1 MNIYK
6 ILRRQKEIRL
16 AEIKKDKNKGIPV
29 RINPDSLVAKEI
41 EYQTCLLK
49 EIQEEMHHD
58 LTEIKKYY
66 KQNFSDIDVIPY
78 LECIKNNETLFNA
91 EIFLDRILSV
101 ELYRM
106 INILYLDCKNEFG
119 FFDKN
124 TFEKMSKNLDKKIST
139 RYDELVNIY
148 RKL

>member
-6 ILRRQKEIRL
+6 ILRKQKEIKL
-16 AEIKKDKNKGIPV
+16 AEIKKDKHKGIPV
-29 RINPDSLVAKEI
+29 RINPNSLVAKEI
-41 EYQTCLLK
+41 EYQICLLK
-49 EIQEEMHHD
+49 DIQEEMHRD
-58 LTEIKKYY
+58 LAEIKKYY
-66 KQNFSDIDVIPY
+66 KQNFNDIDIMSY
-78 LECIKNNETLFNA
+78 LECIEDNKTLFNA

-119 FFDKN
+119 IFNKDA
-124 TFEKMSKNLDKKIST
+124 FEKMSKNLDKKIST